1 MKTITIE
8 VTDTEYSAMEY
19 AALSPNDWADN
30 AVKNRARIAI
40 DEIVQIYTSKALDEG
55 VQIPTTRD
63 EIVADAFARGW
74 VKSAAQINVETSDIP
89 A

>member
-1 MKTITIE
+1 MTTITIE
-8 VTDTEYSAMEY
+8 ITDTEYSAMEY
-19 AALSPNDWADN
+19 AALSPEDWSDN

-74 VKSAAQINVETSDIP
+74 VKTAAQVNAETDIP
-89 A
+89 V

>member
-8 VTDTEYSAMEY
+8 ITDTEYSAMEY
-19 AALSPNDWADN
+19 AALSPEDWSDN

-40 DEIVQIYTSKALDEG
+40 DEIVQLYTSKALDQG
-55 VQIPTTRD
+55 VQIPTTRE

-74 VKSAAQINVETSDIP
+74 VKTVAQRNAEAETTV
-89 A
+89 